1 MMRSIGKSGFTMTK
15 TVALYLRVSTDEQ
28 TLANQRREL
37 TAAAERHGWQV
48 VAEFSD
54 AGVSGVKGRDRRPG
68 YDRLLKAIGRKEF
81 DMVAAWSVDRLSRSL
96 SHLVTFLGEIHGKG
110 VDLYLHT
117 QGIDTS
123 TPTGRAMFSML
134 GVFAEL
140 ERSIITERINAGI
153 ARARAQGKHLGRP
166 RIDAA
171 LEKRIQAHLRGG
183 KGILKIARE
192 VGVGTGTV
200 QRVQQEM
207 KSPFADAA
215 A

>member
-1 MMRSIGKSGFTMTK
+1 MNIASAALVHRRSWGIDHMAKQ
-15 TVALYLRVSTDEQ
+15 VALYLRVSTDEQ

-54 AGVSGVKGRDRRPG
+54 AGISGSKGRDGRPG
-68 YDRLLKAIGRKEF
+68 FDRLMKGIARREF

-96 SHLVTFLGEIHGKG
+96 SDLVSFLGEIKAKD

-117 QGIDTS
+117 QGLDTS
-123 TPTGRAMFSML
+123 TPTGKAMFQLL

-153 ARARAQGKHLGRP
+153 ARAKAAGKHCGRP
-166 RIDAA
+166 RTIPRLKNASRRNCAPGRASIPRHARSASA
-171 LEKRIQAHLRGG
+171 LAQCSASSRK
-183 KGILKIARE
+183 
-192 VGVGTGTV
+192 
-200 QRVQQEM
+200 
-207 KSPFADAA
+207 
-215 A
+215 

>member
-1 MMRSIGKSGFTMTK
+1 MAKQ
-15 TVALYLRVSTDEQ
+15 VALYLRVSTDEQ
-28 TLANQRREL
+28 TVANQRREL

-54 AGVSGVKGRDRRPG
+54 AGISGSKGRDKRPG
-68 YDRLLKAIGRKEF
+68 FDRLMKGIARREF

-96 SHLVTFLGEIHGKG
+96 SDLVAFLGDIHGKG

-117 QGIDTS
+117 QGVDTS
-123 TPTGRAMFSML
+123 TPTGKAMFQLL

-153 ARARAQGKHLGRP
+153 ARAQAAGKHCGRP
-166 RIDAA
+166 RIDPAV
-171 LEKRIQAHLRGG
+171 EKRIQTQLRGG
-183 KGILKIARE
+183 KGILKVARE

-200 QRVQQEM
+200 QRVRQEM
-207 KSPFADAA
+207 KGPFDGMAA
-215 A
+215 

>member
-1 MMRSIGKSGFTMTK
+1 MGDHMSKQ
-15 TVALYLRVSTDEQ
+15 VALYLRVSTDEQ

-54 AGVSGVKGRDRRPG
+54 AGISGSKGRDQRAG
-68 YDRLLKAIGRKEF
+68 FDRLMQGIARREF

-96 SHLVTFLGEIHGKG
+96 SHLVAFLGEIHGKG
-110 VDLYLHT
+110 IDLYLHT
-117 QGIDTS
+117 QGLDTS
-123 TPTGRAMFSML
+123 TPTGKAMFQLL

-153 ARARAQGKHLGRP
+153 ARAKAAGKHCGRP
-166 RIDAA
+166 RVSTPV
-171 LEKRIQAHLRGG
+171 ENRIRELLRAGL
-183 KGILKIARE
+183 GIITTARK

-200 QRVQQEM
+200 QRIKQEM
-207 KSPFADAA
+207 TGPFADAA

>member
-1 MMRSIGKSGFTMTK
+1 MSKQ
-15 TVALYLRVSTDEQ
+15 VALYLRVSTDEQ

-54 AGVSGVKGRDRRPG
+54 AGISGSKSRDQRAG
-68 YDRLLKAIGRKEF
+68 FDRLMQGIARREF

-96 SHLVTFLGEIHGKG
+96 SHLVAFLGEIHGKG
-110 VDLYLHT
+110 IDLYLHT
-117 QGIDTS
+117 QGLDTS
-123 TPTGRAMFSML
+123 TPTGKAMFQLL

-153 ARARAQGKHLGRP
+153 ARAKAAGKHCGRP
-166 RIDAA
+166 RVSTPV
-171 LEKRIQAHLRGG
+171 ENRIRELLRAGV
-183 KGILKIARE
+183 GIITTARK

-200 QRVQQEM
+200 QRIKQEM
-207 KSPFADAA
+207 TGPFADAVA
-215 A
+215 

>member
-1 MMRSIGKSGFTMTK
+1 MAKQ
-15 TVALYLRVSTDEQ
+15 VALYLRVSTDEQ

-54 AGVSGVKGRDRRPG
+54 AGISGSKGRDQRRG
-68 YDRLLKAIGRKEF
+68 FDRLMQGIARREF

-96 SHLVTFLGEIHGKG
+96 SHLVAFLGEIHGKG
-110 VDLYLHT
+110 IDLYLHT
-117 QGIDTS
+117 QGLDTS
-123 TPTGRAMFSML
+123 TPTGKAMFQLL

-153 ARARAQGKHLGRP
+153 AGAKAAGKHCGRP
-166 RIDAA
+166 RVSTAV
-171 LEKRIQAHLRGG
+171 ENRISELLRAGV
-183 KGILKIARE
+183 GIITTARK

-200 QRVQQEM
+200 QRVRQEM
-207 KSPFADAA
+207 TGPFIDAA

>member
-1 MMRSIGKSGFTMTK
+1 MGDHMSKQ
-15 TVALYLRVSTDEQ
+15 VALYLRVSTDEQ

-54 AGVSGVKGRDRRPG
+54 AGISGSKGRDQRAG
-68 YDRLLKAIGRKEF
+68 FDRLMQGIARREF

-96 SHLVTFLGEIHGKG
+96 SHLVAFLGEIHGKG
-110 VDLYLHT
+110 IDLYLHT
-117 QGIDTS
+117 QGLDTS
-123 TPTGRAMFSML
+123 TPTGKAMFQLL

-153 ARARAQGKHLGRP
+153 ARAKAAGKHCGRP
-166 RIDAA
+166 RVSTPV
-171 LEKRIQAHLRGG
+171 ENRIRELLRAGL
-183 KGILKIARE
+183 GIITTARK

-200 QRVQQEM
+200 QRVKQEM
-207 KSPFADAA
+207 TGPFADAA

>member
-1 MMRSIGKSGFTMTK
+1 MAKQ
-15 TVALYLRVSTDEQ
+15 VALYLRVSTDQQ

-37 TAAAERHGWQV
+37 TAATERHGWQV

-54 AGVSGVKGRDRRPG
+54 AGISGSKGRDQRPG
-68 YDRLLKAIGRKEF
+68 FDRLMKGIARREF

-123 TPTGRAMFSML
+123 TPTGKAMFQLL

-153 ARARAQGKHLGRP
+153 ARAQATGKHCGRPKVSPAVENRIRAQ
-166 RIDAA
+166 
-171 LEKRIQAHLRGG
+171 LRAG
-183 KGILKIARE
+183 KGILKVARE

-207 KSPFADAA
+207 KDPFDGMAA
-215 A
+215 